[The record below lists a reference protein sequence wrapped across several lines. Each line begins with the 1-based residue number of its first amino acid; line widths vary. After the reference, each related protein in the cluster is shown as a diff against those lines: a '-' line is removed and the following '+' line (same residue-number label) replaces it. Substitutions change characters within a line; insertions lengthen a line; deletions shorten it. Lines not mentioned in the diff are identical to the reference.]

1 MEESLLMSRMPPIA
15 ADGRRRRIVMVAALA
30 FGQAIAAGV
39 AAFSTRDVFV
49 ALRADDPA
57 AAYGPIAL
65 IALSGLAIAGLRI
78 AERMIGE
85 RVGQDYAAALRER
98 LFTHLSRMPARAV
111 SGKRAGGLA
120 LRFVGDLAAVR
131 GWVSLGLARLIS
143 ASIVLPGAGAVL
155 FMLNPDLAVAAV
167 APIILGLIVMSVIG
181 WRLAPAHKRLRSR
194 RARLAADMS
203 ERIPHAPELRLLG
216 RVQIEK
222 ENLARRTAKLIDA
235 ALDRA
240 KGAGTLRAV
249 PDAASGLAAAA
260 LFIAAFRSGAAPAEV
275 AGAMAALGLVVQP
288 MRSIAGVWDKH
299 RAWVAARDKCR
310 SLLAAPR
317 LAKPKA
323 APAAKAAPLPEGPA
337 SLRFRKVAAGS
348 LKNVTAT
355 VKPGASVAVLGPNGA
370 GKSTLLNLAAGLE
383 QPTSGKTTVAGRHPS
398 GLSASERRALIAY
411 CGARSPILAGSIRRA
426 LTMGTPQRFDDAV
439 VMEYAAEFG
448 LAGAVDRLGGLD
460 GRLAEGARNL
470 SSGETRRLMLTRAA
484 LSQPKLLLLDEPDD
498 ALDAE
503 GPALV
508 RKLLALTDATSLIV
522 THNAALAR
530 AMDEAWF
537 VDEGTIIEAGAPED
551 LLNGNGPAAK
561 FFAMRA
567 AA

>member
-1 MEESLLMSRMPPIA
+1 MSRMPPIA
-15 ADGRRRRIVMVAALA
+15 ADGRRRQIAMVAALA

-39 AAFSTRDVFV
+39 AAFSTRDVFA
-49 ALRADDPA
+49 ALRADDLA

-78 AERMIGE
+78 AERIIGE
-85 RVGQDYAAALRER
+85 QVGQDYAAALRER

-111 SGKRAGGLA
+111 AGKRAGGLA

-143 ASIVLPGAGAVL
+143 ASIVLPGAGLVL
-155 FMLNPDLAVAAV
+155 FMLNPALAAA
-167 APIILGLIVMSVIG
+167 AITPIILGLIVMSVIG

-216 RVQIEK
+216 RVHIEK
-222 ENLARRTAKLIDA
+222 QNRARRTAQLIAA

-240 KGAGTLRAV
+240 KGAGTLRAM

-288 MRSIAGVWDKH
+288 MRSLAGVWDKH
-299 RAWVAARDKCR
+299 RAWIAARDKCR
-310 SLLAAPR
+310 SLLASPR

-323 APAAKAAPLPEGPA
+323 KPAANAAPLPEGPA
-337 SLRFRKVAAGS
+337 SVRFRDVSAG
-348 LKNVTAT
+348 LLNNVTIKA
-355 VKPGASVAVLGPNGA
+355 KPGARIALLGPNGA
-370 GKSTLLNLAAGLE
+370 GKSTLLNIAAGLE
-383 QPTSGKTTVAGRHPS
+383 QPTQGKTLVAGRHPG
-398 GLSASERRALIAY
+398 GLSAAERRMLIAY
-411 CGARSPILAGSIRRA
+411 GGARSPILAGSVRRT
-426 LTMGTPQRFDDAV
+426 LTMGTPQRADDETI
-439 VMEYAAEFG
+439 MDYAAEFG
-448 LAGAVDRLGGLD
+448 LTGAIERLGGLG

-470 SSGETRRLMLTRAA
+470 SSGEARRLMLTRAA
-484 LSQPKLLLLDEPDD
+484 LSQPRLLLLDEPDD

-508 RKLLALTDATSLIV
+508 LKLLALTDATSLVV
-522 THNAALAR
+522 THNPTLAR
-530 AMDEAWF
+530 AMDEVWF
-537 VDEGTIIEAGAPED
+537 IDNGTIMETGAPEK
-551 LLNGNGPAAK
+551 LLNGDGPAAR
-561 FFAMRA
+561 FFALRA